1 MKVKR
6 EFNDLHYESLD
17 GSFEWAI
24 KLCKKGF
31 RLRRDAWKDGI
42 HLYWMEIKNNQIL
55 KYKYSDTM
63 GISFKPFEFTNEDV
77 FTNDWKVIILGD
89 DK

>member
-1 MKVKR
+1 MKVKN

-42 HLYWMEIKNNQIL
+42 HYIGWRL
-55 KYKYSDTM
+55 KTINY
-63 GISFKPFEFTNEDV
+63 
-77 FTNDWKVIILGD
+77 
-89 DK
+89 

>member
-1 MKVKR
+1 MKVKN

-42 HLYWMEIKNNQIL
+42 HLYWIEIKNDKLL

-63 GISFKPFEFTNEDV
+63 GISFKDFEFTNEDI

>member
-1 MKVKR
+1 MKVKK

-31 RLRRDAWKDGI
+31 RLRRDAWKDG
-42 HLYWMEIKNNQIL
+42 
-55 KYKYSDTM
+55 D
-63 GISFKPFEFTNEDV
+63 
-77 FTNDWKVIILGD
+77 
-89 DK
+89 